1 LPGSGAFY
9 GPKNGSSPEKLQ
21 SSIAIVLPDN
31 KRQID
36 PQLVIADLLRPAE
49 FLIDGFGIKGFALP

>member
-1 LPGSGAFY
+1 MVFGDTQKALNAY
-9 GPKNGSSPEKLQ
+9 QQ
-21 SSIAIVLPDN
+21 SIVIMLPDN

-36 PQLVIADLLRPAE
+36 PQLVIAE